1 MSISV
6 QSVGA
11 TMGQMTLKNPVG
23 SLGHAASAMK
33 DWNKKEAAQVHSP
46 VVLAEHIANAG
57 VMNGVGQGVNCL
69 A

>member
-1 MSISV
+1 MSMSI

-11 TMGQMTLKNPVG
+11 SAASLQNPVK
-23 SLGHAASAMK
+23 SLGHAAQTMK
-33 DWNKKEAAQVHSP
+33 NWNNKTAAKVHSP

-57 VMNGVGQGVNCL
+57 VMNGVGQSVNVL